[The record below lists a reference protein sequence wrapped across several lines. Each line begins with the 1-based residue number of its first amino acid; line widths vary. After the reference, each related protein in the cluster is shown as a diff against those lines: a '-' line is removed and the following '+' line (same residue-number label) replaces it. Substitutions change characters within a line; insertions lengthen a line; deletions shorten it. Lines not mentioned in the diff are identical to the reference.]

1 VLIDRLFWLRL
12 HVILIDERAA
22 GGAPMSA
29 HDQRAYLAFSNAISH
44 GMRRLGLEGCSRE
57 AAEPRRL
64 PRVVPGGGCAMTLV
78 TASAAFRTHSYW
90 GPPSSAKAGRRGGRR
105 CAPPFNPTLPQS
117 VIDAALERDPEVAA
131 AEWLVEWRSDLA
143 DFVSREVVD
152 AAVVAGRYKLPPL
165 PGVRCSAFVDPS
177 GGSSDS
183 MMLAMRTMGR
193 MAA

>member
-1 VLIDRLFWLRL
+1 VQPRSR
-12 HVILIDERAA
+12 RAS
-22 GGAPMSA
+22 PITSR
-29 HDQRAYLAFSNAISH
+29 RAR
-44 GMRRLGLEGCSRE
+44 RRLRND
-57 AAEPRRL
+57 
-64 PRVVPGGGCAMTLV
+64 PGYGICGISDPQLLG
-78 TASAAFRTHSYW
+78 AAFVGESWATW
-90 GPPSSAKAGRRGGRR
+90 RRRS
-105 CAPPFNPTLPQS
+105 APPFNPTLPQS

-165 PGVRCSAFVDPS
+165 PGVRYSAFVDPS

-183 MMLAMRTMGR
+183 IMLAMRTMGR